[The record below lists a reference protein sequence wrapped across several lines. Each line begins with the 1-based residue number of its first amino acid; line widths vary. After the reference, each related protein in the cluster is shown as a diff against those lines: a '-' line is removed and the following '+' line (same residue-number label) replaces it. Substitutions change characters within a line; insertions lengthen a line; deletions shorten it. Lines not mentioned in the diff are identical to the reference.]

1 MEVNGVPLV
10 TAGPDGAG
18 GATGLSETFDNFL
31 VLLTTQLKN
40 QDPLEPLDTNQFTEQ
55 LVQFSGVEQ
64 AIKTNAKLDQLIAQ
78 QGTNQ
83 LTAALDYIG
92 KSVEVESAGLDLSDG
107 EARIIYGLA
116 SNAQQTT
123 IEILDADG
131 QPVRRLSGETGAG
144 RHELTWDGRDDYGNP
159 LPDGLYSFLVSATD
173 ATGERVPAGQGTI
186 GRVTGIEVI
195 GGEVILSLGAL
206 QVTLDDIVAVTEDAA
221 GPA

>member
-40 QDPLEPLDTNQFTEQ
+40 QDPLEPLDTNLFTEQ

-123 IEILDADG
+123 IEFHANSG
-131 QPVRRLSGETGAG
+131 SRRLSRKVSVPFRYTTTPESYFSRKTRLRSARVAG
-144 RHELTWDGRDDYGNP
+144 SST
-159 LPDGLYSFLVSATD
+159 
-173 ATGERVPAGQGTI
+173 
-186 GRVTGIEVI
+186 
-195 GGEVILSLGAL
+195 
-206 QVTLDDIVAVTEDAA
+206 
-221 GPA
+221 